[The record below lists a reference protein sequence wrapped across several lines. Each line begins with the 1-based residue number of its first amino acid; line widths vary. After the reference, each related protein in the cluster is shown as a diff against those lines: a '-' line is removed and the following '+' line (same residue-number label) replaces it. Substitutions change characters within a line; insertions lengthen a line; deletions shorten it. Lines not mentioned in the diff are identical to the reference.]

1 MLDGMPKTAALLT
14 DLQVRR
20 IKTPGWHAVG
30 GVAGLLLQLRE
41 SSNAKFPSRSWI
53 LRIQN
58 GSKRRILGLG
68 PYPELSL
75 AEARDKAKK
84 LSEAARQGTDLISQ
98 KKASRKALIVSQ
110 AKQKTFQQV
119 AQQYLDSHTE
129 DYSNDKHRKQWE
141 STLKTYVY
149 PILGNQPVADISMAQ
164 VLEVLM
170 QDVTGRDEKPGQFW
184 YCKNETAKRVLGR
197 IKRVLDA
204 ATVAEYRSGINP
216 ATWAGYLDTQLPSPK
231 RVQTVNHHPSLP
243 YSKIG
248 SFMRALRKSESISAR
263 AIEFLIFTAV
273 RSGSVRLATWQEI
286 DLKKKIWTIPPEHTK
301 TRELHRVPLPPQAI
315 SLLKALPRFGD
326 TKVIFP
332 SPKGTSL
339 SDMALSEFMRG
350 MRERGELTVEA
361 VPHGF
366 RSTFRTW
373 AAEQTNFPDEI
384 RKVASGH
391 AVGDAVKE
399 AYQRT
404 DLLEK
409 RRELME
415 LWADFLDVSPSTRKK
430 TLSSRGRRK

>member
-1 MLDGMPKTAALLT
+1 MLDGMPKVAAVLT

-20 IKTPGWHAVG
+20 LKTPGWHAVG
-30 GVAGLLLQLRE
+30 GVAGLLLQIRE
-41 SSNAKFPSRSWI
+41 SSDAALLARSWI

-58 GSKRRILGLG
+58 GSKRRVLGLG
-68 PYPELSL
+68 PYPEVTLS
-75 AEARDKAKK
+75 EAREKAKK
-84 LSEAARQGTDLISQ
+84 LSEVARQGTDLLSQ
-98 KKASRKALIVSQ
+98 KKASKRALIESQ

-119 AQQYLDSHTE
+119 AQQYLDSHSS

-149 PILGNQPVADISMAQ
+149 PIVGNLPVSDISMAQ
-164 VLEVLM
+164 VLEALM
-170 QDVTGRDEKPGQFW
+170 QEVIGPDGKPGQFW

-197 IKRVLDA
+197 IKKILDA
-204 ATVAEYRSGINP
+204 ATVAGYRVGVNP
-216 ATWAGYLDTQLPSPK
+216 ATWSGYLDTQLPSPK
-231 RVQTVNHHPSLP
+231 RVQSVKHHPSLP

-248 SFMRALRKSESISAR
+248 TFMAVLRSSESVSAR
-263 AIEFLIFTAV
+263 AIEFLILTAV
-273 RSGSVRLATWQEI
+273 RSGSVRQARWEEI
-286 DLKKKIWTIPPEHTK
+286 NLKQKVWTIPAEHTK
-301 TRELHRVPLPPQAI
+301 ARQPHRVPLQPQAI
-315 SLLKALPRFGD
+315 SLLKKLPRFGD
-326 TKVIFP
+326 TDIMFP
-332 SPKGTSL
+332 SPKGTGL

-350 MRERGELTVEA
+350 MRERGELSVEA

-404 DLLEK
+404 DLLGK
-409 RRELME
+409 RRKLME

-430 TLSSRGRRK
+430 TFSSRGGRK

>member
-20 IKTPGWHAVG
+20 LKTPGWHAVG
-30 GVAGLLLQLRE
+30 GVAGLLLQIRE
-41 SSNAKFPSRSWI
+41 SSNSNLLARSWI

-58 GSKRRILGLG
+58 GSKRRVLGLG
-68 PYPELSL
+68 PYPEINL
-75 AEARDKAKK
+75 AEAREKAKK

-98 KKASRKALIVSQ
+98 KKASKRALFASQ

-119 AQQYLDSHTE
+119 AQQYLASHTE

-164 VLEVLM
+164 VLQVLM
-170 QDVTGRDEKPGQFW
+170 QDVTGPDGKTGQFW

-197 IKRVLDA
+197 IKKVLDA

-231 RVQTVNHHPSLP
+231 RVQTVKHQPSLP

-248 SFMRALRKSESISAR
+248 SFMRALRRNESMSAK

-286 DLKKKIWTIPPEHTK
+286 DLKKKIWTIPPKHTK

-326 TKVIFP
+326 TKVVFP

-373 AAEQTNFPDEI
+373 AAEQTTFPDEI

-415 LWADFLDVSPSTRKK
+415 LWADFLDVLPGTQKK